1 MANIVDMN
9 DFNVNGFRAAAVR
22 SGIRGKDRLDMG
34 LIVCDQ
40 SAVAAGLFTTS
51 LVKAAPVLLDMER
64 LTDGKAQVVLVNSGI
79 ANACSGAPGM
89 AAAVSSSKLVADG
102 LGIAEEDVLVAST
115 GVIGEQ
121 LDLACFE
128 KGIPALIESLSA
140 NGLTDVSQAIMTTD
154 TVPKTAVRV
163 VEVDG
168 KLVKLVGMAK
178 GAGMIKPNMATMLA
192 FVMTDAAIEQ
202 TYLQETL
209 REACDRSFN
218 RITID
223 GDTST
228 NDSVIILANGLAA
241 NKTLTKNNSGSG
253 FFMAALNDLMKDLAL
268 QIVRDG
274 EGATKL
280 VTIRVEGAKSDQEA
294 KQAAETVAESN
305 LVKTAF
311 FGEDANWGRIIG
323 ALGRSG
329 AEFDQQL
336 VDIGFDEVL
345 MVENG
350 LGLGKEVE
358 AAATE
363 VLKKKEFCVNI
374 NLNAGRGF
382 CEYYTCDFSL
392 DYVRINADYRT

>member
-1 MANIVDMN
+1 
-9 DFNVNGFRAAAVR
+9 
-22 SGIRGKDRLDMG
+22 MG
-34 LIVCDQ
+34 LIVCDRP
-40 SAVAAGLFTTS
+40 AVAAGVFTTS
-51 LVKAAPVLLDMER
+51 LVKAAPVLLDTAR
-64 LTDGKAQVVLVNSGI
+64 LADGKARAILVNSGI

-89 AAAVSSSKLVADG
+89 AAAISSSKFVADG
-102 LGIAEEDVLVAST
+102 LEIGEDDVLIAST

-121 LDLACFE
+121 LDLACF
-128 KGIPALIESLSA
+128 KKAIPALIEALSTD
-140 NGLTDVSQAIMTTD
+140 GLVEVSQAIMTTD
-154 TVPKTAVRV
+154 TVAKMAVRV
-163 VEVDG
+163 VEVAG
-168 KLVKLVGMAK
+168 KPVKLVGMTK

-192 FVMTDAAIEQ
+192 FVMTDVAIEQ
-202 TYLQETL
+202 GCLQQML
-209 REACDRSFN
+209 QQACDRSFN

-228 NDSVIILANGLAA
+228 NDSVIILANGLAG
-241 NKTLTKNNSGSG
+241 NQPLTENSSEAAP
-253 FFMAALNDLMKDLAL
+253 FMAALADLTKDLAL

-280 VTIRVEGAKSDQEA
+280 VTVRVKGARNDQEA

-329 AEFDQQL
+329 AAFDQQQ
-336 VDIGFDEVL
+336 VDIAFDEVL

-350 LGLGKEVE
+350 LGLGSEVE

-363 VLKKKEFCVNI
+363 VLKQKEFSVNI
-374 NLNAGRGF
+374 DLKAGSGS

-392 DYVRINADYRT
+392 DYVKINADYRT

>member
-1 MANIVDMN
+1 MN
-9 DFNVNGFRAAAVR
+9 DLKVNGFKAAAVR
-22 SGIRGKDRLDMG
+22 TGIRGKDRLDMG
-34 LIVCDQ
+34 LIVCDRP
-40 SAVAAGLFTTS
+40 AVAAGVFTTS

-64 LTDGKAQVVLVNSGI
+64 LADGKAQAILVNSGI

-89 AAAVSSSKLVADG
+89 AAAISSSKLVGDG
-102 LGIAEEDVLVAST
+102 LEISEEDVLVAST

-128 KGIPALIESLSA
+128 KGIPALIKSLSPD
-140 NGLTDVSQAIMTTD
+140 GLTEVSQAIMTTD
-154 TVPKTAVRV
+154 TVAKTAVRV
-163 VEVDG
+163 VEVAG
-168 KLVKLVGMAK
+168 KPVKLVGMAK

-192 FVMTDAAIEQ
+192 FVMTDVAIEQ
-202 TYLQETL
+202 DYLQQML
-209 REACDRSFN
+209 RQACDRSFN

-228 NDSVIILANGLAA
+228 NDTVIVLANGLAD
-241 NKTLTKNNSGSG
+241 NQVLTENSSGSEQ
-253 FFMAALNDLMKDLAL
+253 FVAALHDLTKDLAL

-280 VTIRVEGAKSDQEA
+280 VTIRVKGARNDQEA
-294 KQAAETVAESN
+294 KQAAETVAESS

-329 AEFDQQL
+329 AGFDQQQ
-336 VDIGFDEVL
+336 VDIAFDEVL
-345 MVENG
+345 MVKNG
-350 LGLGKEVE
+350 LGLGIEVE
-358 AAATE
+358 EAATE
-363 VLKKKEFCVNI
+363 VLKKKEFSVNI
-374 NLNAGRGF
+374 DLKAGAGF

>member
-1 MANIVDMN
+1 MD
-9 DFNVNGFRAAAVR
+9 DFKVNGFKAAAVR
-22 SGIRGKDRLDMG
+22 SGIRGKDRLDMA
-34 LIVCDQ
+34 LIVCDRP
-40 SAVAAGLFTTS
+40 AVAAGVFTTS
-51 LVKAAPVLLDMER
+51 LVKAAPVLLDMAR
-64 LTDGKAQVVLVNSGI
+64 LAGGKARAILVNSGI

-89 AAAVSSSKLVADG
+89 ASAISSSKLVADG
-102 LGIAEEDVLVAST
+102 LGIGEAEVLVAST

-121 LDLACFE
+121 LNLACFE
-128 KGIPALIESLSA
+128 KGVPALIKALAPE
-140 NGLTDVSQAIMTTD
+140 GLTEVSRAIMTTD
-154 TVPKTAVRV
+154 TVPKTAVQT
-163 VEVDG
+163 VEVAG
-168 KLVKLVGMAK
+168 KSVKLVGMAK

-192 FVMTDAAIEQ
+192 FIMTDAAIAQ
-202 TYLQETL
+202 GCLQQML

-228 NDSVIILANGLAA
+228 NDSAIILANGLAG
-241 NKTLTKNNSGSG
+241 NVVLTGKNAGSEP
-253 FFMAALNDLMKDLAL
+253 FRTALNELLKDLAL

-280 VTIRVEGAKSDQEA
+280 VTVRVSGARSDQEA
-294 KQAAETVAESN
+294 KQAAMTVAESP

-311 FGEDANWGRIIG
+311 FGEDANWGRIIA

-329 AEFDQQL
+329 AEFEQQL
-336 VDIGFDEVL
+336 VDIAFDGVL

-350 LGLGKEVE
+350 LGLGKKVE

-363 VLKKKEFCVNI
+363 VLKQKEFSVNI
-374 NLNAGRGF
+374 DLKGGEGF

-392 DYVRINADYRT
+392 DYVRINADYRS

>member
-1 MANIVDMN
+1 MN
-9 DFNVNGFRAAAVR
+9 DFKVNGFKAAAVR

-34 LIVCDQ
+34 LIVCDRP
-40 SAVAAGLFTTS
+40 AVAAGVFTTS

-64 LTDGKAQVVLVNSGI
+64 LADGKGQAILVNSGI

-89 AAAVSSSKLVADG
+89 AAAKSSSKLVGAG
-102 LGIAEEDVLVAST
+102 LGIGEDDVLVAST

-128 KGIPALIESLSA
+128 KGIPALINSLSPD
-140 NGLTDVSQAIMTTD
+140 GLAEVSQAIMTTD
-154 TVPKTAVRV
+154 TVAKTAVRM
-163 VEVDG
+163 VEVAG
-168 KLVKLVGMAK
+168 KTVKLVGMTK

-192 FVMTDAAIEQ
+192 FIMTDVAIEQ
-202 TYLQETL
+202 GCLQQML
-209 REACDRSFN
+209 RLACDRSFN
-218 RITID
+218 RITFV
-223 GDTST
+223 GYTST
-228 NDSVIILANGLAA
+228 NDSVIILANGLAG
-241 NKTLTKNNSGSG
+241 NQPLTEDNTDSAS
-253 FFMAALNDLMKDLAL
+253 FMAALYDLTKDLAL

-280 VTIRVEGAKSDQEA
+280 VTVRVKGARNDQEA

-311 FGEDANWGRIIG
+311 FGEDANWGRIFG

-329 AEFDQQL
+329 ATFDQQR
-336 VDIGFDEVL
+336 VDISFDEVL

-350 LGLGKEVE
+350 LGLGSAAE

-374 NLNAGRGF
+374 DLKAGGGF

-392 DYVRINADYRT
+392 DYVRINADYRS

>member
-1 MANIVDMN
+1 
-9 DFNVNGFRAAAVR
+9 
-22 SGIRGKDRLDMG
+22 MG
-34 LIVCDQ
+34 LIVCDRP
-40 SAVAAGLFTTS
+40 AVAAGVFTTS

-64 LTDGKAQVVLVNSGI
+64 LADGKAQAILVNSGI

-89 AAAVSSSKLVADG
+89 AAAISSSKLVADG
-102 LGIAEEDVLVAST
+102 LEIAEDDVLVAST
-115 GVIGEQ
+115 GVIGAQ
-121 LDLACFE
+121 LDPACFE
-128 KGIPALIESLSA
+128 KGVPALIDSLA
-140 NGLTDVSQAIMTTD
+140 PDGLAEVSQAIMTTD
-154 TVPKTAVRV
+154 TVAKSAVRV
-163 VEVDG
+163 VEVAG
-168 KLVKLVGMAK
+168 KPVKLVGMTK

-192 FVMTDAAIEQ
+192 FVMTDLAIEQ
-202 TYLQETL
+202 GYLQQML
-209 REACDRSFN
+209 RQACDRSFN

-228 NDSVIILANGLAA
+228 NDSVIILANGLAG
-241 NKTLTKNNSGSG
+241 NQPLTENSTDAAS
-253 FFMAALNDLMKDLAL
+253 FIAALHDLTKDLAL

-280 VTIRVEGAKSDQEA
+280 VTVRVKGARDDQEA

-311 FGEDANWGRIIG
+311 FGEDANWGRIIA

-329 AEFDQQL
+329 ALFDQQQ
-336 VDIGFDEVL
+336 VDIAFDEVL

-350 LGLGKEVE
+350 LGLGREVE
-358 AAATE
+358 AVATE
-363 VLKKKEFCVNI
+363 VLKKKEFSVNI
-374 NLNAGRGF
+374 DLKTGAGF